1 MEGTEAAAF
10 YTQRENGTRGASL
23 HVAPVERIR
32 VHLMHPGCCKGKGA
46 AKPQACH
53 GSELNEDRSVES
65 HTSALLILQS
75 FARWKTGRHSV
86 VTAGAGNSPK
96 CGELDVRSPFAEV
109 LQEFVF
115 ARLSQNRLSEK
126 AVKSKSNKKL
136 RQTQHPAGSHRRP
149 RSGCVTPAA
158 RCLGKAKPRR
168 AGLPRPL
175 GEAAQTDPE
184 TSARRKSNF
193 IQITH
198 ET

>member
-1 MEGTEAAAF
+1 M
-10 YTQRENGTRGASL
+10 RGASL

-65 HTSALLILQS
+65 HTSALLILQG

-86 VTAGAGNSPK
+86 VTARAGNSPK
-96 CGELDVRSPFAEV
+96 CSELDVRSPFAEV

-126 AVKSKSNKKL
+126 AVKSKSNKKATADAAPSRLPPPPSERL
-136 RQTQHPAGSHRRP
+136 RHACCSLPGE
-149 RSGCVTPAA
+149 
-158 RCLGKAKPRR
+158 GKAPQSW
-168 AGLPRPL
+168 
-175 GEAAQTDPE
+175 AASSPGGSSTD
-184 TSARRKSNF
+184 
-193 IQITH
+193 
-198 ET
+198 